1 MQDFKYLPRSTKS
14 MFKGCMTAMI
24 TPFDQKEQ
32 VDYDG
37 LEEITKFQIKN
48 GISGLVP
55 LGTTGESPT
64 ITEEERKQIIKF
76 VIDEAGKTPVIPGT
90 GNNSTEKTIKQSK
103 EAEKLGADAVLI
115 VSPYYNKP
123 SQEGL
128 FKHFKAVDDAINIPI
143 IIYNIQSRTGVN
155 IETPTLARMA
165 KLKNIAGVK
174 EASGSMAQMMDVINQ
189 LPEDFTVLSGDDN
202 MTLPLIAVGGRGVI
216 SVVSNLFPKL
226 VSDMT
231 NYALKGE
238 NEKARKLNYKLL
250 PIFKAAFIETNPAPI
265 KTAMR
270 WAGMPA
276 GHCRLPLCNM
286 LPENEEKLKNVLKK
300 YQEIKL
306 TA

>member
-1 MQDFKYLPRSTKS
+1 
-14 MFKGCMTAMI
+14 MFKGCLTAMV
-24 TPFDQKEQ
+24 TPFDQKGN

-37 LEEITKFQIKN
+37 LEENIKFQIKN

-64 ITEEERKQIIKF
+64 ITIEERKEIIEA
-76 VIDEAGKTPVIPGT
+76 VVNSAGKIPVVPGT
-90 GNNSTEKTIKQSK
+90 GSNSTEKTIKYSK

-165 KLKNIAGVK
+165 KLKNIAAVK
-174 EASGSMAQMMDVINQ
+174 EASGNISQMMDVINQ
-189 LPEDFTVLSGDDN
+189 MPEDFAVLSGDDN

>member
-1 MQDFKYLPRSTKS
+1 
-14 MFKGCMTAMI
+14 MFKGCLTAMV
-24 TPFDQKEQ
+24 TPFDQKGN

-37 LEEITKFQIKN
+37 LEENIKFQIKN

-64 ITEEERKQIIKF
+64 ITIEERKEIIEA
-76 VIDEAGKTPVIPGT
+76 VVNSAGKIPVVPGT
-90 GNNSTEKTIKQSK
+90 GSNSTEKTIKYRK

>member
-1 MQDFKYLPRSTKS
+1 
-14 MFKGCMTAMI
+14 MFKGCLTAMV
-24 TPFDQKEQ
+24 TPFDQKGN

-37 LEEITKFQIKN
+37 LEENIKFQIKN

-64 ITEEERKQIIKF
+64 ITIEERKEIIEA
-76 VIDEAGKTPVIPGT
+76 VVNSAGKIPVVPGT
-90 GNNSTEKTIKQSK
+90 GSNSTEKTIKYSK